1 MERHRIE
8 RSARAIVA
16 AATTLAVLAVPGRA
30 VAHAIVEATQPRID
44 QVVERSPTAVTMEFN
59 EPVEIAFG
67 AIRVYDTRPRSMPA
81 RPGTWPDGPTRS
93 PCRSSRISPRD
104 LHGHLAGGL
113 RGRTS
118 DRGGLRLSRPATRAE
133 SPGHRRGHPVR
144 RSGCRSLEGAL
155 AGLGRWLTF
164 SSLLVLAG
172 AAGFLVLVWR
182 RAGATGRPNAVE
194 DRFGRRWLRVVVWTW
209 TLAVVSTVLL
219 YVVHGAIAADL
230 PLSEAVTGDVLAAVA
245 GTRFGVVS
253 LARLGLLMVA
263 AGIWL
268 ALRPSLARAEGRSLG
283 AARAA
288 AALPGGRWWP
298 AGSSWWRCW
307 PRPAWPGTPA
317 PPRRS

>member
-67 AIRVYDTRPRSMPA
+67 AIRGVRHPRPEGRCRRGPA
-81 RPGTWPDGPTRS
+81 RGRTGRRDHRAAPAG
-93 PCRSSRISPRD
+93 SRPRD

-144 RSGCRSLEGAL
+144 RSGCRSPGGSPGRAGTVAHVQLAPGARRRG
-155 AGLGRWLTF
+155 GLPGPGVAT
-164 SSLLVLAG
+164 G
-172 AAGFLVLVWR
+172 GGR
-182 RAGATGRPNAVE
+182 RAGRTRWRTGSVDDGYASSCGRGPWPSSPRCSCTWSTGPSRPTF
-194 DRFGRRWLRVVVWTW
+194 R
-209 TLAVVSTVLL
+209 
-219 YVVHGAIAADL
+219 
-230 PLSEAVTGDVLAAVA
+230 
-245 GTRFGVVS
+245 
-253 LARLGLLMVA
+253 
-263 AGIWL
+263 
-268 ALRPSLARAEGRSLG
+268 
-283 AARAA
+283 
-288 AALPGGRWWP
+288 
-298 AGSSWWRCW
+298 
-307 PRPAWPGTPA
+307 
-317 PPRRS
+317 